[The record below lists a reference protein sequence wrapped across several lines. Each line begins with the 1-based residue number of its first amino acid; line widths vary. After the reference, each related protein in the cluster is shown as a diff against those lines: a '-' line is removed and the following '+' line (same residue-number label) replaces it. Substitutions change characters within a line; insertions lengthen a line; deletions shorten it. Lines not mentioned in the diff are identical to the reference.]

1 MDDDDT
7 PASIASTAMA
17 AKSVKCVLVGD
28 CGVGKKSLIITFESN
43 TFPHD
48 YIPIVFQSP
57 TPVKVV
63 AHGQQ
68 INLQLWFTAAQEDY
82 DRLRPLSYPYTHVFL
97 VCFSVV
103 CPTSFDNVCTKWIPE
118 LRHHA
123 PFAPI
128 VLVGTKT
135 DLRGDASVVSCS
147 CMPLRPAFGLPHTS
161 HRQSLAAVERFE

>member
-1 MDDDDT
+1 
-7 PASIASTAMA
+7 MA

-43 TFPHD
+43 AFPHD
-48 YIPIVFQSP
+48 YIPSVMHPSDL
-57 TPVKVV
+57 KM
-63 AHGQQ
+63 AADGQQ

-82 DRLRPLSYPYTHVFL
+82 DRLRPLTYPYTHVFL

-161 HRQSLAAVERFE
+161 HHQSLAAGERFE